1 MNSSTLWNQA
11 VDNPPTEKVRGKYLT
26 KLFLL
31 PIKRATKYC
40 KESDSIKILKVD
52 LWNEGVDFQR
62 NILKH
67 LDTPEHSLY
76 GMDISSKTCSLAK
89 KNTPHIYI
97 HNGTIEFLAV
107 KNKSFD
113 MILDLSTLDHLPKE
127 KLDGVIKE
135 YNRVL
140 KSDGVFVL
148 VFDWWGIIWYCYMYY
163 LEKVRGHKDY
173 FFKNTSIPSRYIHPI
188 SLIKRIIKKNH
199 FEIKEEYCVDYT
211 GWMWNRIT
219 KPFWMWLPDKGYDA
233 LLSVEYSKL
242 SKYMRPFAKQYVII
256 AQKIKLDF

>member
-1 MNSSTLWNQA
+1 MKTPILWDQA
-11 VDNPPTEKVRGKYLT
+11 AESPPIEKVRGPYLT
-26 KLFLL
+26 RLFMI
-31 PIKRATKYC
+31 PIEKAITSGK
-40 KESDSIKILKVD
+40 KQDSINILKVD
-52 LWNEGVDFQR
+52 LWNEGIDLQR

-67 LDTPEHSLY
+67 LDKHGHRLY
-76 GMDISSKTCSLAK
+76 GIDISYNTCSLAQ

-97 HNGTIEFLAV
+97 HNGTIESLAV
-107 KNKSFD
+107 KNKSFN
-113 MILDLSTLDHLPKE
+113 IVLDLSTLDHLPKE

-140 KSDGVFVL
+140 KSGGVFVL
-148 VFDWWGIIWYCYMYY
+148 VFDWWGIIWHCYMYY

-188 SLIKRIIKKNH
+188 SLIKKIIKNNQ

-233 LLSVEYSKL
+233 LLSVEYSKV

-256 AQKIKLDF
+256 AQKNNLK